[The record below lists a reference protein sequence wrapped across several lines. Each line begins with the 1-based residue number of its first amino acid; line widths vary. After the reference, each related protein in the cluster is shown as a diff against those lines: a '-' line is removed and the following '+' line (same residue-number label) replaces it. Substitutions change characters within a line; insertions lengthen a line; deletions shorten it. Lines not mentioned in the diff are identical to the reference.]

1 VPGSCV
7 ADVDAELEKT
17 PSDIMRLLETASDAG
32 VELEVLMKRG
42 LFYCPK
48 PKASYVL

>member
-32 VELEVLMKRG
+32 VELGVEAFKSKVNAGFWKNR
-42 LFYCPK
+42 FR
-48 PKASYVL
+48 